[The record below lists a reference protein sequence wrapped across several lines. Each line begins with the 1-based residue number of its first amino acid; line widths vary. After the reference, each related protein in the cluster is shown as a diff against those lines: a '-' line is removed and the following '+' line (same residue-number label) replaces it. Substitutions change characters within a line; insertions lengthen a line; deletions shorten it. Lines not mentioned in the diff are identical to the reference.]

1 MKFLVEIFYNKLIYQ
16 EIKMK
21 KNIDKN
27 TIEGQILAER
37 SERIAKIRS
46 FYFKNHYDDF
56 ASKLEVSVKYA
67 SGLCNQKEVITEKT
81 LEKILKVFPE
91 VSRKWLFFGE
101 GEMFSNGNIT
111 NNAGDI
117 IQGQTVEVSK
127 TRDELLQSQQR
138 TIELLTNQANKFQEQ
153 IDRFLSMLE
162 KCLEQDNKLHDK

>member
-1 MKFLVEIFYNKLIYQ
+1 MNNINGRKFLDAYQ
-16 EIKMK
+16 IICK
-21 KNIDKN
+21 
-27 TIEGQILAER
+27 ILAFYKIN
-37 SERIAKIRS
+37 SKQFCTKIGVNLTYVNDAKN
-46 FYFKNHYDDF
+46 K
-56 ASKLEVSVKYA
+56 KTK
-67 SGLCNQKEVITEKT
+67 KITNDVAD
-81 LEKILKVFPE
+81 KILSHYPE
-91 VSRKWLFFGE
+91 LNRIWLITGE

-111 NNAGDI
+111 NTAIGNNNAGDI